1 VVRAAIHELID
12 RADGGED
19 AAAQELFASLYAE
32 LHRLAEHHLHRG
44 APEVTLGTTT
54 LLHEAY
60 LNITSREALSFPDRG
75 RFLAYA
81 SRAMRGLI
89 IDYTRRRRAKK
100 RGGEFHITL
109 AGDDEP
115 GVVMNDERLQQLSE
129 ALDELARLEAPLAQL
144 VDLHFFCGLTFDE
157 IASLRNVS
165 VRTVHRDW
173 RAARLLLHRS
183 LQSDDEPPAG

>member
-1 VVRAAIHELID
+1 VAAGIPELID
-12 RADGGED
+12 RAEGGEH

-44 APEVTLGTTT
+44 APDATLGTTT
-54 LLHEAY
+54 LLHEVY
-60 LNITSREALSFPDRG
+60 LNITGRDVVSSLDRG

-109 AGDDEP
+109 AGDDDP
-115 GVVMNDERLQQLSE
+115 GVATDDERLQELSE
-129 ALDELARLEAPLAQL
+129 ALDELAKLDAPLAQL
-144 VDLHFFCGLTFDE
+144 IDLHFFCGLTFTE

-165 VRTVHRDW
+165 VRTIHRDW

-183 LQSDDEPPAG
+183 LQPEEGEEAAG